1 MARPARHRLVTV
13 TELVVRR
20 RCRWCGRSFVADT
33 GPGRPRVFCRRSCR
47 QRDYEA
53 RVRARELG
61 LSDAE
66 LVVARQRLD
75 DLHDGIAML
84 EAAIED
90 VGRDLAENPE
100 DPAELTR
107 AVDWLLAAARPLLD
121 LRLD

>member
-1 MARPARHRLVTV
+1 VEV
-13 TELVVRR
+13 
-20 RCRWCGRSFVADT
+20 
-33 GPGRPRVFCRRSCR
+33 GPGRPRAFCRRSCR

-53 RVRARELG
+53 RSRAHELG
-61 LSDAE
+61 LGDAE

-90 VGRDLAENPE
+90 VDRDLSEAPGDPE
-100 DPAELTR
+100 EIAR
-107 AVDWLLAAARPLLD
+107 ALAWLLAAARPLLH